1 MPECQVRAA
10 SRFAFPR
17 GPTAVEDRR
26 MSLEMLCREDATES
40 CGLLSAAS
48 GRQRNN
54 GTVQQFNLC
63 QNHAQLMTQVD
74 GELVNEESWATA
86 FAQRPTSIY

>member
-1 MPECQVRAA
+1 
-10 SRFAFPR
+10 
-17 GPTAVEDRR
+17 

-40 CGLLSAAS
+40 VGLLSAAS
-48 GRQRNN
+48 GRKRNN

-74 GELVNEESWATA
+74 GELVIEESWATA